1 MWGEGRNDDVR
12 NSIGRHLLVNL
23 ADVRGVGKEPH
34 ADGACI
40 SKSRVTRA
48 RTPRGATA
56 TGDARDEGAGDRR
69 QHAPTMPPKRCTGL
83 AFTGSSMPLDA
94 SRLEESSYLRMRTMS
109 CSVPDHCKGGAVT

>member
-1 MWGEGRNDDVR
+1 MWGVGRNDDVH
-12 NSIGRHLLVNL
+12 SIGRHLLVNL
-23 ADVRGVGKEPH
+23 ADIRGVGKEAH

-40 SKSRVTRA
+40 SKSRTS
-48 RTPRGATA
+48 TPRGAIA
-56 TGDARDEGAGDRR
+56 IGDAGDEGVGDTRR
-69 QHAPTMPPKRCTGL
+69 HAPTMPPKRCTGL